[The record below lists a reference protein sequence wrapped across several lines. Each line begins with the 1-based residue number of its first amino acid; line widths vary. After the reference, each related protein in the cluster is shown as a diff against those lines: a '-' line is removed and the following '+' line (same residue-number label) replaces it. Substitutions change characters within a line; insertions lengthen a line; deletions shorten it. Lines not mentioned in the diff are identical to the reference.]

1 MKSYAASHTPPPVC
15 CGLCGREI
23 APGGRYW
30 HINGQSVCPACLGD
44 FARQEFAPCLL
55 IRGEEERL

>member
-1 MKSYAASHTPPPVC
+1 MKSYALPQSLPPVY

-23 APGGRYW
+23 PPGGRYW

-44 FARQEFAPCLL
+44 FARQEFAPCQL
-55 IRGEEERL
+55 IRGEEARL

>member
-1 MKSYAASHTPPPVC
+1 MKSNASRNSLPPIY

-23 APGGRYW
+23 PSGSRYW

-55 IRGEEERL
+55 IHGEEERL